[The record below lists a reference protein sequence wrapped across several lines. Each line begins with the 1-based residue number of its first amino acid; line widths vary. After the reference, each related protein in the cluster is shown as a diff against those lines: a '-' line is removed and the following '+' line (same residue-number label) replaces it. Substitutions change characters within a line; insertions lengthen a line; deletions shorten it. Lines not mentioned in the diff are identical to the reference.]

1 MKDNIIDFCSARKKH
16 QDNRMAELDQLS
28 EEVEAMDMDAAI
40 RYLIGAEGGSREAA
54 KQCCDTMNRVHKAN
68 LKIQP

>member
-1 MKDNIIDFCSARKKH
+1 MVDNIIDFCAVRKQY
-16 QDNRMAELDQLS
+16 QDNQTAELDQLP

-54 KQCCDTMNRVHKAN
+54 QQCYDTMDSVYKAN
-68 LKIQP
+68 LKI

>member
-1 MKDNIIDFCSARKKH
+1 MKDNIIDFCAVREQY
-16 QDNRMAELDQLS
+16 QDNRMIELDQLS

-40 RYLIGAEGGSREAA
+40 RFLIGMEGGSREAA
-54 KQCCDTMNRVHKAN
+54 QQCCDTMDRVHKAN

>member
-1 MKDNIIDFCSARKKH
+1 MKDKILDFCAIKKH
-16 QDNRMAELDQLS
+16 HKDNRMAELDQLS

-40 RYLIGAEGGSREAA
+40 RYLIGAEGGLREAA
-54 KQCCDTMNRVHKAN
+54 QYCCDTMDRVHKAN

>member
-1 MKDNIIDFCSARKKH
+1 
-16 QDNRMAELDQLS
+16 MAELEQLS

-54 KQCCDTMNRVHKAN
+54 QHCCNTMDKVHKAN

>member
-1 MKDNIIDFCSARKKH
+1 MQDNIIDFCAVKKQY

-54 KQCCDTMNRVHKAN
+54 QQCCDTMDNVHKSN
-68 LKIQP
+68 LKI

>member
-1 MKDNIIDFCSARKKH
+1 MKDNIIDFCAVRE
-16 QDNRMAELDQLS
+16 QDQDKRIAELGRLS
-28 EEVEAMDMDAAI
+28 EAVEAMDMDAAI

-54 KQCCDTMNRVHKAN
+54 QHCSDTMDRVHKAN

>member
-1 MKDNIIDFCSARKKH
+1 MKDNIIDICAVRKQH
-16 QDNRMAELDQLS
+16 QNNRMAELDQLS
-28 EEVEAMDMDAAI
+28 EAVEAMDMDAAI

-54 KQCCDTMNRVHKAN
+54 QHCCDTMDKVHKAN